1 MTWKE
6 DLKREIEINNL
17 DSGVFTLQKLFSLSY
32 DNLSMKYP
40 NNNTIEASIQRNLQ
54 YLRDDGYLVFL
65 NRGEYKVI
73 NKENLCEEIKDEN
86 IIQSEEELDE
96 TDNEERIRRR
106 VETPRV
112 GIQINFIL
120 SKRQKGKCRNPK
132 CYYKQIEN
140 FDWYN
145 IPFENDHRKRV
156 CDGGENDINNR
167 QLLCPTC
174 HKIKTINEQRLGELS
189 NSEKADLLILQKP
202 YEENEP
208 I

>member
-6 DLKREIEINNL
+6 DLKREIITNGL
-17 DSGVFTLQKLFSLSY
+17 DCRPFTLKELYKLSEESL
-32 DNLSMKYP
+32 
-40 NNNTIEASIQRNLQ
+40 TIGKDSNSVRASIRATLQ
-54 YLRDDGYLVFL
+54 NLRDEGFIIFL
-65 NRGEYKVI
+65 DKGLYQVNRE
-73 NKENLCEEIKDEN
+73 NKIQEVDTTEIVDN
-86 IIQSEEELDE
+86 IELDE
-96 TDNEERIRRR
+96 TDNEEKNKRKI
-106 VETPRV
+106 ETPRV

>member
-1 MTWKE
+1 MTWKS
-6 DLKREIEINNL
+6 EIKKEIIKHGL
-17 DSGVFTLQKLFSLSY
+17 DCRPFTLKELYKLSEESL
-32 DNLSMKYP
+32 
-40 NNNTIEASIQRNLQ
+40 TIGKDSNSVRASIRATLQ
-54 YLRDDGYLVFL
+54 NLRDEGFIIFL
-65 NRGEYKVI
+65 DKGLYQVNRE
-73 NKENLCEEIKDEN
+73 NKIQEVDTTEIVDN
-86 IIQSEEELDE
+86 IELNE

-132 CYYKQIEN
+132 CFYKQIEN

-174 HKIKTINEQRLGELS
+174 HKIKTINEQRLEELS
-189 NSEKADLLILQKP
+189 NSEKEDLLILQKT

>member
-6 DLKREIEINNL
+6 DLKREIITNGL
-17 DSGVFTLQKLFSLSY
+17 DCRPFTLKELYKLSEESL
-32 DNLSMKYP
+32 
-40 NNNTIEASIQRNLQ
+40 TIGKDSNSVRASIRATLQ
-54 YLRDDGYLVFL
+54 NLRDEGFINFL
-65 NRGEYKVI
+65 DKGLYQV
-73 NKENLCEEIKDEN
+73 NKENT
-86 IIQSEEELDE
+86 IQSEEENDE
-96 TDNEERIRRR
+96 SENDTEERIRRR

-140 FDWYN
+140 FNWYN

-174 HKIKTINEQRLGELS
+174 HKIKTINEQRLEELS
-189 NSEKADLLILQKP
+189 NSEKEDLLILQKP

>member
-6 DLKREIEINNL
+6 DLKREIINNGL
-17 DSGVFTLQKLFSLSY
+17 DCRPFTLKELYKLSEESL
-32 DNLSMKYP
+32 
-40 NNNTIEASIQRNLQ
+40 TIGKDSNSVRASIRATLQ
-54 YLRDDGYLVFL
+54 NLRDEGYINFL
-65 NRGEYKVI
+65 DKGLYQV
-73 NKENLCEEIKDEN
+73 NKEN
-86 IIQSEEELDE
+86 IIQSEEENDE
-96 TDNEERIRRR
+96 SENDTEERIRRR
-106 VETPRV
+106 VETPKI

-156 CDGGENDINNR
+156 CDGGENDLNNR

-174 HKIKTINEQRLGELS
+174 HKIKTINEQRLEELS
-189 NSEKADLLILQKP
+189 KSEKEDLLILQKP

>member
-6 DLKREIEINNL
+6 DLKREIITNGL
-17 DSGVFTLQKLFSLSY
+17 DCRPFTLKELYISSEESLKIGKDS
-32 DNLSMKYP
+32 NSVR
-40 NNNTIEASIQRNLQ
+40 ASIRATLQ
-54 YLRDDGYLVFL
+54 NLRDEGFINFL
-65 NRGEYKVI
+65 DKGLYQV
-73 NKENLCEEIKDEN
+73 NKENTIQEVDN
-86 IIQSEEELDE
+86 IEVDDTGVDE
-96 TDNEERIRRR
+96 TDTEERSKRKI
-106 VETPRV
+106 ETPKI

-174 HKIKTINEQRLGELS
+174 HKIKTINEQRLEELS
-189 NSEKADLLILQKP
+189 NSEKEDLLILQKT

>member
-6 DLKREIEINNL
+6 DLKREIITNGL
-17 DSGVFTLQKLFSLSY
+17 DCRPFTLKELYKLSEESL
-32 DNLSMKYP
+32 
-40 NNNTIEASIQRNLQ
+40 TIGKDSNSVRASIRATLQ
-54 YLRDDGYLVFL
+54 DLRDEGYINFL
-65 NRGEYKVI
+65 GKGVYKV
-73 NKENLCEEIKDEN
+73 NREN
-86 IIQSEEELDE
+86 IIQEVDTTEIVDNIELDE
-96 TDNEERIRRR
+96 TDNEEKNKRKI
-106 VETPRV
+106 ETPKI

-156 CDGGENDINNR
+156 CDGGENDLNNR

-189 NSEKADLLILQKP
+189 NSEKADLLILQKT
-202 YEENEP
+202 YDENEP

>member
-6 DLKREIEINNL
+6 DLKREIITNGL
-17 DSGVFTLQKLFSLSY
+17 DCRPFTLKELYISSEESLKCGKES
-32 DNLSMKYP
+32 NSIK
-40 NNNTIEASIQRNLQ
+40 ASIRATLQ
-54 YLRDDGYLVFL
+54 DLRDEGYINFL
-65 NRGEYKVI
+65 GKGVYKV
-73 NKENLCEEIKDEN
+73 NREN
-86 IIQSEEELDE
+86 IIQEEDE
-96 TDNEERIRRR
+96 NDTTIVDENDNENDNEEKNKRR
-106 VETPRV
+106 VETPKI

-132 CYYKQIEN
+132 CFYKQIEN
-140 FDWYN
+140 FEWHN

-156 CDGGENDINNR
+156 CDGGKNDINNR

-174 HKIKTINEQRLGELS
+174 HKIKTINEQRLEELS
-189 NSEKADLLILQKP
+189 ISEKEDLLILQKP

>member
-6 DLKREIEINNL
+6 DLKREIEINKL

-73 NKENLCEEIKDEN
+73 NKENLCEEIKEGN
-86 IIQSEEELDE
+86 IMQSEEELDE
-96 TDNEERIRRR
+96 TDNEEKNKRKI
-106 VETPRV
+106 ETPKI
-112 GIQINFIL
+112 GIQIYQIL
-120 SKRQKGKCRNPK
+120 FKRQKGKCRNPK
-132 CYYKQIEN
+132 CFYKQDDN
-140 FDWYN
+140 FDEWYSV
-145 IPFENDHRKRV
+145 PFENDHRKRV

-174 HKIKTINEQRLGELS
+174 HKNKTIYEQRLEELS
-189 NSEKADLLILQKP
+189 NSEK
-202 YEENEP
+202 
-208 I
+208 

>member
-6 DLKREIEINNL
+6 DLKREIITNGL
-17 DSGVFTLQKLFSLSY
+17 DCRPFTLKELYKLSEESL
-32 DNLSMKYP
+32 
-40 NNNTIEASIQRNLQ
+40 TIGKDSNSVRASIRATLQ
-54 YLRDDGYLVFL
+54 NLRDEGFIIFL
-65 NRGEYKVI
+65 DKGLYQVNRE
-73 NKENLCEEIKDEN
+73 NKIQEVDTTEIVDN
-86 IIQSEEELDE
+86 IELDE
-96 TDNEERIRRR
+96 TDNEEKNKRKI
-106 VETPRV
+106 ETPKI

-156 CDGGENDINNR
+156 CDGGENDLNNR

>member
-6 DLKREIEINNL
+6 DLKREIITNGL
-17 DSGVFTLQKLFSLSY
+17 DCRPFTLKELYISSEESLKIGKDS
-32 DNLSMKYP
+32 NSVR
-40 NNNTIEASIQRNLQ
+40 ASIRATLQ
-54 YLRDDGYLVFL
+54 NLRDEGFINFL
-65 NRGEYKVI
+65 DKGLYQVNRE
-73 NKENLCEEIKDEN
+73 NKIQEVDEN
-86 IIQSEEELDE
+86 DTTIVDE

-112 GIQINFIL
+112 GVQINFIL
-120 SKRQKGKCRNPK
+120 SKRQRGKCRNPK
-132 CYYKQIEN
+132 CFYKQIDN

-174 HKIKTINEQRLGELS
+174 HKIKTINEQRLEELS
-189 NSEKADLLILQKP
+189 NSEKEDLLILQKT